1 MIIQVILMIIF
12 LYLLNYFV
20 TRNTQILN
28 NRKTDF
34 MRLNDDRL
42 ERISHNQKL
51 LDLIYCPEYKY
62 YNPEAYQEII
72 DYLDAFLELFEL
84 IQIDPSRS
92 SDLYQSMVDNKKY
105 IINSLISM
113 SIRLPVEYDI
123 KKFTDEFDKELQKY
137 LIEANNIH
145 EEYLK
150 NNGFDCRTKLIFLNH
165 PDGYNLDDN
174 FVEPGKKLLFNRV

>member
-42 ERISHNQKL
+42 ERISQNQKL
-51 LDLIYCPEYKY
+51 FDLIYCPEYKY

-105 IINSLISM
+105 FKYCDKNLDLVNKVTYSPIE
-113 SIRLPVEYDI
+113 RLFYH
-123 KKFTDEFDKELQKY
+123 KSKFM
-137 LIEANNIH
+137 
-145 EEYLK
+145 
-150 NNGFDCRTKLIFLNH
+150 FLNSSMY
-165 PDGYNLDDN
+165 DSI
-174 FVEPGKKLLFNRV
+174 K

>member
-84 IQIDPSRS
+84 IQIDPSKS

-137 LIEANNIH
+137 LIEANYIH